1 MDGVAGDV
9 HAKEP
14 RGGVEG
20 AHGVED
26 EVAEAVEDGPTLDP
40 LRRLRGVR
48 MVTHEAV
55 GSGGDEAAG
64 GYALATGGQGV
75 VLQTPVE
82 HGHDDGLR
90 LATTEAGDA
99 HGEGVDGTFADAGS
113 VGQVGPV
120 L

>member
-1 MDGVAGDV
+1 MD
-9 HAKEP
+9 P
-14 RGGVEG
+14 F
-20 AHGVED
+20 
-26 EVAEAVEDGPTLDP
+26 
-40 LRRLRGVR
+40 RRLRGVR

-99 HGEGVDGTFADAGS
+99 RSEGVDGAFADARLI
-113 VGQVGPV
+113 GQVGPV

>member
-9 HAKEP
+9 HAEEP
-14 RGGVEG
+14 RGSVEG

-26 EVAEAVEDGPTLDP
+26 EVAEAVEDGATLDP

-48 MVTHEAV
+48 MVTHKAV

-64 GYALATGGQGV
+64 LYALATGGQGV

-90 LATTEAGDA
+90 LAATEAGDVR
-99 HGEGVDGTFADAGS
+99 GERVDGAFTDAGS